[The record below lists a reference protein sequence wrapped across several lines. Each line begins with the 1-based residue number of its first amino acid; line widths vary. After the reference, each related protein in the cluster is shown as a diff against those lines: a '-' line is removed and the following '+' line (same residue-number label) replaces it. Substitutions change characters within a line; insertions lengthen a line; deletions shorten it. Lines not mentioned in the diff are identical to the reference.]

1 MEYSGKEMKVRVRK
15 QEVVAAVLPIQ
26 EHWLPM
32 SNLDLLLP
40 PLDVG
45 IFMCYKKPADNGCT
59 SAAAA
64 MNMIGMLK
72 KALVQALVS
81 FYALAGEVVTNSTG
95 EPELLCNNRGVD
107 FVEAYAD
114 IQLEQLNLYDAD
126 TTIQGKFIPNKKQ
139 AGVMAVQVTE
149 FQCGGLVVACTW
161 DHRVADAYSA
171 NMFMVSW
178 GEIAAAAAAAHD
190 DKVSLLSGLQP
201 CFRRS
206 LLNPRRPA
214 IIDPSIDR
222 FFIPLNM
229 LPPPSPQPPTADRLV
244 SRIYSVSAHEV
255 KRLQSEAS
263 TNSCMRS
270 KLVSFSAFLWKTIAK
285 SAITGKQ
292 CKLGI
297 AVDGRTRLTL
307 SSSAS
312 SAPIPNPSPNPMP
325 SYFGNVLSVPYGSK
339 PADELIAQP
348 LCWVADAV
356 HEFLDIA
363 TTEEH
368 FLGLIDWAEA
378 HRPVTSMAKIYS
390 KGIEDGPAFVVSS
403 GVSFP
408 LSHVD
413 FGWGKPAFWSYTF
426 HWEGDTGYVM
436 PMHSPK
442 GNGDWVVY
450 MRLLKGQL
458 DFLEKQA
465 SHVLR
470 PFTFDFLR

>member
-1 MEYSGKEMKVRVRK
+1 MDSGKEMKVRLRK

-45 IFMCYKKPADNGCT
+45 VFMCYKKPAVMTMD
-59 SAAAA
+59 
-64 MNMIGMLK
+64 MIGMLK
-72 KALVQALVS
+72 KALVQALVP
-81 FYALAGEVVTNSTG
+81 FYAFAGEVVTNSTG

-114 IQLEQLNLYDAD
+114 IQLEQLNLYDSE
-126 TTIQGKFIPNKKQ
+126 TTIQGKLIPNKKQ
-139 AGVMAVQVTE
+139 AGIMAVQVTE

-161 DHRVADAYSA
+161 DHRVADAHSA
-171 NMFMVSW
+171 NLFMVSW
-178 GEIAAAAAAAHD
+178 AEIASAAAHD
-190 DKVSLLSGLQP
+190 DNSNKKSLLSGPQP

-206 LLNPRRPA
+206 LLNPRRPG

-229 LPPPSPQPPTADRLV
+229 LPPPPPQPPAADGLV

-263 TNSCMRS
+263 TNSCKRS

-285 SAITGKQ
+285 SAITGKK

-297 AVDGRTRLTL
+297 AVDGRTRLSP
-307 SSSAS
+307 SSSTGTTA
-312 SAPIPNPSPNPMP
+312 PNPMA
-325 SYFGNVLSVPYGSK
+325 SYFGNVLSIPYGSK
-339 PADELIAQP
+339 PADELIDQP
-348 LCWVADAV
+348 LCCVADAV
-356 HEFLDIA
+356 HEFLDVA
-363 TTEEH
+363 TTKEH
-368 FLGLIDWAEA
+368 FLGLIDWAET
-378 HRPVTSMAKIYS
+378 HRPITSMAKVYS

-403 GVSFP
+403 GLWFP
-408 LSHVD
+408 LSHLD
-413 FGWGKPAFWSYTF
+413 FGWGKPAFWSYSF

-442 GNGDWVVY
+442 GNGDWVVH

-458 DFLEKQA
+458 DLLENQA